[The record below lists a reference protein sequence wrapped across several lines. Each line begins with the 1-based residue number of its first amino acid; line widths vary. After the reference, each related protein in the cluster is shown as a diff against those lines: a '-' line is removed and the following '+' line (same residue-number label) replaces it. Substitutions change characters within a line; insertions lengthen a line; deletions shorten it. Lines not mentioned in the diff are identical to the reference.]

1 MKNYIKILLSIG
13 AFSLLVSACS
23 KSFLELQPPSQIPNN
38 EAIVDE
44 QSMQTAVNG
53 IYSSLRAV
61 DFFGRSIPIDGDL
74 LADNIYIDPAQNSNR
89 YIQEFT
95 YTYIATN
102 GDVQSTW
109 TEAYNT
115 ILRCN
120 NVINAPVPSSPV
132 ADQLKGEALTVRAMS
147 YFELAKFF
155 APPISVD
162 PAALAVP
169 LVLKY
174 DPFLKPPRNTVAEV
188 YTQIEN
194 DLTSAYTLMTDETK
208 NSSYVTKYV
217 AGSLLARLYQFEGD
231 WNKAWASAFDVVTN
245 GGYSLT
251 DSASLGNYWSNPF
264 PVSNRLETVFEVE
277 FDNIGNNGPDNL
289 SAFYSQD
296 GYGDALVTDNLANTY
311 SPTDARSKLIIT
323 ASRAGRNVLVCNK
336 YPNTSNPNGK
346 DNTKIIR
353 YAEVLLILAEAYNRT
368 GDDNSARQTLNQL
381 ATTRDPQFPGYSSS
395 GPTLLNDIYAE
406 RRKELAFEGHRYW
419 DLVRFGQDV
428 VRDNSTNNYASF
440 VPLTLPASSTKRI
453 FPIPQAELN
462 ANKAMVQNPGY

>member
-147 YFELAKFF
+147 YFELAKF
-155 APPISVD
+155 
-162 PAALAVP
+162 
-169 LVLKY
+169 
-174 DPFLKPPRNTVAEV
+174 
-188 YTQIEN
+188 
-194 DLTSAYTLMTDETK
+194 
-208 NSSYVTKYV
+208 
-217 AGSLLARLYQFEGD
+217 
-231 WNKAWASAFDVVTN
+231 
-245 GGYSLT
+245 
-251 DSASLGNYWSNPF
+251 
-264 PVSNRLETVFEVE
+264 
-277 FDNIGNNGPDNL
+277 
-289 SAFYSQD
+289 
-296 GYGDALVTDNLANTY
+296 
-311 SPTDARSKLIIT
+311 
-323 ASRAGRNVLVCNK
+323 
-336 YPNTSNPNGK
+336 
-346 DNTKIIR
+346 
-353 YAEVLLILAEAYNRT
+353 
-368 GDDNSARQTLNQL
+368 
-381 ATTRDPQFPGYSSS
+381 
-395 GPTLLNDIYAE
+395 
-406 RRKELAFEGHRYW
+406 
-419 DLVRFGQDV
+419 
-428 VRDNSTNNYASF
+428 
-440 VPLTLPASSTKRI
+440 
-453 FPIPQAELN
+453 
-462 ANKAMVQNPGY
+462 